1 MSTVLAMPKF
11 SKGQYVTFLGGEGV
25 VRSFKLDAGIWTYFI
40 EMMQGPEPEFGRV
53 GAETM
58 LLLHETEMQLH
69 EPEMER
75 AIA

>member
-1 MSTVLAMPKF
+1 MPTVLALPKF
-11 SKGQYVTFLGGEGV
+11 SKEQYVTFLGGEGV
-25 VRSFKLDAGIWTYFI
+25 VRSFKLDAGIWTYFV

-58 LLLHETEMQLH
+58 ILLNETEMQLYK
-69 EPEMER
+69 PEMEQ